1 MPLALISYYVLMT
14 RLSLIPVL
22 VRLCFGQF
30 IGRSSRHL
38 CTRHGIQP
46 WLRVCVQFCL
56 LLATVSLSA
65 SAFGTDVAA
74 SYISAP
80 SEESAAISRSAA
92 SPKSAASQKNTAGN
106 PSTADNQEANAS
118 ELLSVV
124 TTIRPLALIA
134 NDILGAT
141 GDARALVA
149 TGDSPHHYSLT
160 PSARLAVA
168 KADLLLWIGPGFEVN
183 LATLFAGEADRGR
196 LVTVSDIQGLTLHSL
211 GEEHGHSGESGTHA
225 QQLDLHVWLDPNN
238 AVRIAA
244 AVAAAAT
251 SLNPAAADSYAQR
264 LAQFQSE
271 QAQQSSLLSLR
282 AQEVAA
288 QPYLVYHD
296 AYRYLEEL
304 LGINHAAALLND
316 PERAPSIRELS
327 ALRSTIA
334 STLPVCL
341 VTEPGADGG
350 LISTALAGHTLP
362 QVELDVLGAGVPDG
376 QSGYARFLKSLAEP
390 LLGCLSQA

>member
-1 MPLALISYYVLMT
+1 MT

-38 CTRHGIQP
+38 CTRYGIQP

-74 SYISAP
+74 SYTSAP

-92 SPKSAASQKNTAGN
+92 SPKSAASQKNAAGN

-118 ELLSVV
+118 ESLSVV

-149 TGDSPHHYSLT
+149 AGDSPHHYALT

-168 KADLLLWIGPGFEVN
+168 KADLLVWIGPGFEVN

-196 LVTVSDIQGLTLHSL
+196 VVTVSDIQGLTLHSL

-271 QAQQSSLLSLR
+271 QAQQRRLLTLR

>member
-22 VRLCFGQF
+22 VRLCFGHF

-38 CTRHGIQP
+38 CTRYGIQP

-56 LLATVSLSA
+56 LLLATVSLSA
-65 SAFGTDVAA
+65 SA
-74 SYISAP
+74 
-80 SEESAAISRSAA
+80 
-92 SPKSAASQKNTAGN
+92 ASQKNAAN
-106 PSTADNQEANAS
+106 NSSTADNQEANAS
-118 ELLSVV
+118 ESLSVV

-149 TGDSPHHYSLT
+149 AGDSPHHYALT

-168 KADLLLWIGPGFEVN
+168 KADLLVWIGPGFEVN

-196 LVTVSDIQGLTLHSL
+196 VVTVSDIQGLTLHSL

-350 LISTALAGHTLP
+350 LISTALAGHTLR